1 LPQVRSTIQA
11 MRAAGTLGLAGA
23 LLLIVAALVPGS
35 ASSATGKPMPI
46 GSSTPSA
53 KLSSTKAGARHVV
66 LTVQFPAFLQCGKPR
81 GPVNVVLPGAAP
93 APPKSMA
100 VAAVR
105 IDNLAPTTVVVAGR
119 TITIT
124 LVPHGITCDSIVDG
138 TAKVVFSAAA
148 GLVNPSTPGTYNVLI
163 KHSGAWYKAPITI
176 TP

>member
-1 LPQVRSTIQA
+1 MLQARSTILGV
-11 MRAAGTLGLAGA
+11 RAAGNLGLAGA
-23 LLLIVAALVPGS
+23 LVLAVAALVPGS
-35 ASSATGKPMPI
+35 ASPASGKPTPI
-46 GSSTPSA
+46 GTSTPSA

-81 GPVNVVLPGAAP
+81 GPVNIVLPSAEP
-93 APPKSMA
+93 PPPKRIA

-119 TITIT
+119 SITIT

-138 TAKVVFSAAA
+138 TAKVVFGAAA

-163 KHSGAWYKAPITI
+163 KHSSTWYKAPVTI
-176 TP
+176 TA